1 MTDLAVRRSESAG
14 VWRERDAELIS
25 PAYSRYTD
33 LVVDRA
39 TGAHLYTV
47 DGRDVLDFGCGI
59 GVTNLGHRHP
69 AVVEAVHQQV
79 DRLWHTSV
87 TALHPKMI
95 EAAAA
100 LVSVAPDG
108 LDQVFLNNSG
118 AEAVESAIKLARRAT
133 GRTEIIA
140 FTGGFHGRTYGA
152 LTLTASKA
160 KYRNGVGPFL
170 PGVHHVR
177 YPHCFRY
184 CEHGAGQPCPIAR
197 GDEIEHLFKTT
208 VARATR
214 WPPIVVEPLQGEG
227 GFVVPP
233 ADFLPRLREICD
245 ENGILLV
252 CDEVQSGFGRT
263 GRFFCVEHTGVR
275 PDIMCVAKAFG
286 NGLPIAG
293 IVATHAVMSAWHAG
307 EHGTTYGG
315 NAVAC
320 AAAVAVIETMSRE
333 RIPERAAVLW
343 ATVSWSEFEVGAEV
357 FAEVGDVRGLGL
369 MIGIEFMRGREPA
382 ADIAGAV
389 QRRCVEDDLLVLT
402 CGIDD
407 NVVRLLPPAHHRR
420 GRARARRR
428 HPGTAVSP
436 RRLDVVISERGAG
449 ADGQPHRRRAAR
461 GGERPHLRIA
471 QPRSPRR
478 GGRRLPAELG
488 CGR

>member
-1 MTDLAVRRSESAG
+1 MTDVAVRRSESAG
-14 VWRERDAELIS
+14 VWRERDVELIS

-33 LVVDRA
+33 LVVDHA
-39 TGAHLYTV
+39 KGAHLYTV

-59 GVTNLGHRHP
+59 GVTNLGHLHP
-69 AVVEAVHQQV
+69 AVVGAVHEQV
-79 DRLWHTSV
+79 DKLWHTSV
-87 TALHPKMI
+87 TTLHPKMI

-100 LVSVAPDG
+100 LVAIAPDG

-118 AEAVESAIKLARRAT
+118 AEAVESSIKLARRAT
-133 GRTEIIA
+133 GRTDVIA

-177 YPHCFRY
+177 YPNCFRY
-184 CEHGAGQPCPIAR
+184 CDHRPGEPCPIAR

-208 VARATR
+208 VPSDTVAA
-214 WPPIVVEPLQGEG
+214 IIVEPLQGEG

-233 ADFLPRLREICD
+233 AAFLPSLREICD
-245 ENGILLV
+245 EHGILLI

-263 GRFFCVEHTGVR
+263 GRFFCVEHSGAR

-293 IVATHAVMSAWHAG
+293 IVATHAVMSAWHPG

-320 AAAVAVIETMSRE
+320 AAAVAVIETMQAE
-333 RIPERAAVLW
+333 RVPERAAALGTRTMGRLRNW
-343 ATVSWSEFEVGAEV
+343 TER

-369 MIGIEFMRGREPA
+369 MIGIEFMRGREAA
-382 ADIAGAV
+382 ADVAADV
-389 QRRCVEDDLLVLT
+389 QRRCVDNDLLVLT

-407 NVVRLLPPAHHRR
+407 NVVRLLPPLTITEEELDR
-420 GRARARRR
+420 GIDILESCVAAAVAR
-428 HPGTAVSP
+428 
-436 RRLDVVISERGAG
+436 
-449 ADGQPHRRRAAR
+449 
-461 GGERPHLRIA
+461 
-471 QPRSPRR
+471 
-478 GGRRLPAELG
+478 
-488 CGR
+488 

>member
-1 MTDLAVRRSESAG
+1 VTDLAARRSESAG

-33 LVVDRA
+33 LVVDHA
-39 TGAHLYTV
+39 LGAHLYTV

-59 GVTNLGHRHP
+59 GVTNLGHLHP
-69 AVVEAVHQQV
+69 AVVKAVHEQV
-79 DRLWHTSV
+79 DKLWHTSV
-87 TALHPKMI
+87 TTLNPKMI
-95 EAAAA
+95 DAAAA
-100 LVSVAPDG
+100 LVAIAPDG

-118 AEAVESAIKLARRAT
+118 AEAVESSIKLARRAT
-133 GRTEIIA
+133 GRTDIVA

-152 LTLTASKA
+152 LTLTASKS

-184 CEHGAGQPCPIAR
+184 CDHGADQPCPLAR

-208 VARATR
+208 VPSDTVAA
-214 WPPIVVEPLQGEG
+214 IVVEPLQGEG

-233 ADFLPRLREICD
+233 PAFLPRLREICD
-245 ENGILLV
+245 EHGILLV

-263 GRFFCVEHTGVR
+263 GRFFCVEHSGVR

-293 IVATHAVMSAWHAG
+293 IVATHAVMSAWHPG

-320 AAAVAVIETMSRE
+320 AAAVAVIETMRAE
-333 RIPERAAVLW
+333 RLPERAATLGKRVIDRL
-343 ATVSWSEFEVGAEV
+343 SGWSDR

-369 MIGIEFMRGREPA
+369 MIGIEFMRGRSPA
-382 ADIAGAV
+382 PDIAANV
-389 QRRCVEDDLLVLT
+389 QRRCVENDLLVLT

-407 NVVRLLPPAHHRR
+407 NVVRLLPPLTIGEEELDR
-420 GRARARRR
+420 G
-428 HPGTAVSP
+428 VDI
-436 RRLDVVISERGAG
+436 LERCIAE
-449 ADGQPHRRRAAR
+449 AL
-461 GGERPHLRIA
+461 GG
-471 QPRSPRR
+471 
-478 GGRRLPAELG
+478 
-488 CGR
+488 

>member
-1 MTDLAVRRSESAG
+1 MTDLAARRSESAG

-33 LVVDRA
+33 LVVDHA
-39 TGAHLYTV
+39 LGAHLYTV

-59 GVTNLGHRHP
+59 GVTNLGHLHP
-69 AVVEAVHQQV
+69 AVVKAVHEQV
-79 DRLWHTSV
+79 DKLWHTSV
-87 TALHPKMI
+87 TTLNPKMI
-95 EAAAA
+95 DAAAA
-100 LVSVAPDG
+100 LVAIAPDG

-118 AEAVESAIKLARRAT
+118 AEAVESSIKLARRAT
-133 GRTEIIA
+133 GRTDIVA

-152 LTLTASKA
+152 MTLTASKS

-184 CEHGAGQPCPIAR
+184 CDHGADQPCPLAR

-208 VARATR
+208 VPSDTVAA
-214 WPPIVVEPLQGEG
+214 IVVEPLQGEG

-233 ADFLPRLREICD
+233 PAFLPRLREICD
-245 ENGILLV
+245 EHGILLV

-263 GRFFCVEHTGVR
+263 GRFFCVEHSGVR

-293 IVATHAVMSAWHAG
+293 IVATHAVMSAWHPG

-320 AAAVAVIETMSRE
+320 AAAVAVIETMRAE
-333 RIPERAAVLW
+333 RLPERAATLGKRVIDRL
-343 ATVSWSEFEVGAEV
+343 SGWSDR

-369 MIGIEFMRGREPA
+369 MIGIEFMRGRSPA
-382 ADIAGAV
+382 PDIAANV
-389 QRRCVEDDLLVLT
+389 QRRCVENDLLVLT

-407 NVVRLLPPAHHRR
+407 NVVRLLPPLTIGEEELDR
-420 GRARARRR
+420 G
-428 HPGTAVSP
+428 VDI
-436 RRLDVVISERGAG
+436 LERC
-449 ADGQPHRRRAAR
+449 
-461 GGERPHLRIA
+461 IA
-471 QPRSPRR
+471 EALE
-478 GGRRLPAELG
+478 G
-488 CGR
+488 